1 MTSKISNKLVAYISS
16 IVDNKYAGVINLE
29 TPIIS
34 SGIID
39 SFELIDLALFVES
52 EFNVEI
58 RDTELSASTFDNISQ
73 LANIISIRQNANS
86 IE

>member
-16 IVDNKYAGVINLE
+16 IVDNKYVGVINLE